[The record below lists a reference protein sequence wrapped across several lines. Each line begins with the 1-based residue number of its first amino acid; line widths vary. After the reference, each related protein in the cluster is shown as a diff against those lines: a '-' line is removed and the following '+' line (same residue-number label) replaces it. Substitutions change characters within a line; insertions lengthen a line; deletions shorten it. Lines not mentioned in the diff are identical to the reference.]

1 MPTDW
6 GAVDV
11 PVYHPH
17 AVVSNFKLECVCRRE
32 QQMLGRV
39 NVYVYVRREGPRRG
53 GGKVRSRKSG
63 ARTRQLVQVPPAAHS
78 PAPRCGLSCTSLAAF
93 SCILV
98 HVARSLSVSLASTL
112 SLSGMLLIRL
122 QPSRFVTVSYFSLP
136 PPPSLALALSLS
148 LSRSRLISS
157 SLSVLTGLDNI
168 LTRYLWICYNLD
180 HYC

>member
-1 MPTDW
+1 MGLLSFWDACAWESGTRAGSKAGWQGKSCIACMPADW

-53 GGKVRSRKSG
+53 EGKVRSRKSG

-78 PAPRCGLSCTSLAAF
+78 SAPRCGLSCTSLVAF

-98 HVARSLSVSLASTL
+98 HVAPLLYVSLRAP
-112 SLSGMLLIRL
+112 LLC
-122 QPSRFVTVSYFSLP
+122 
-136 PPPSLALALSLS
+136 LA
-148 LSRSRLISS
+148 
-157 SLSVLTGLDNI
+157 
-168 LTRYLWICYNLD
+168 C
-180 HYC
+180 C